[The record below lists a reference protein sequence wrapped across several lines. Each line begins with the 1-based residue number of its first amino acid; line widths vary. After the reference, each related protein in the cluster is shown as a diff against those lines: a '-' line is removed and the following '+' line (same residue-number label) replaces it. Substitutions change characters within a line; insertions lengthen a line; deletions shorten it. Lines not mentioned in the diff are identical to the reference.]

1 VTAHRRRR
9 ICPPKR
15 VVPPQSLR
23 LISLTLR
30 HTSLGPRR
38 RHSTQQDAAWT
49 FANLS
54 KSPKPDCPAACFEN
68 FTNKW
73 HKPYL
78 QSPSIEAEKGINT
91 RTESNTTRLAEEI
104 ENEAANWFME
114 FRITRKLRIKLKNPS
129 TFITLI
135 LLSAFSLKSNV
146 FLV

>member
-1 VTAHRRRR
+1 MLQLTDGEEF
-9 ICPPKR
+9 
-15 VVPPQSLR
+15 VPQKGLFLLKVSDSSHSLYDTLHSDQDDDILR
-23 LISLTLR
+23 NKMQLGHLLT
-30 HTSLGPRR
+30 
-38 RHSTQQDAAWT
+38 
-49 FANLS
+49 LS

-68 FTNKW
+68 FTNRW

-78 QSPSIEAEKGINT
+78 QSPSIEAEKG
-91 RTESNTTRLAEEI
+91 NTTRLAKEI